1 MSYGGG
7 HRLDDV
13 EPVLADHSWAHIEI
27 RPPSTTNIHRVPLPN
42 VRVYQSTDDVA
53 PVPEPDWR
61 EEAVMIFEEED
72 AQIALEFT
80 YARFQ
85 RLAEQG
91 VHEVVVEPEQQEE
104 AAAAALSQ
112 TTAAGSNRMRD
123 LELIADHL
131 NHNVNVTASADLVA
145 LAYDRN
151 NEDVVNAIT
160 NLTEPT
166 FRRQL
171 ERELA
176 ERIDETTQFFAS
188 REDEDIA
195 RAQEALTYAEE
206 ALGRSEARAW
216 RSPDMWNRHQD
227 AQRALRRFQGAMEEA
242 VALRRREEENQESFV
257 RRTQRAADVI
267 ASATQP
273 TATQPTPVQ
282 YVQFL
287 PNAGKSLRARE
298 LARASL
304 TKEREDLE
312 AQMER
317 MEITE
322 GVYLERMNALRDE
335 YNRAPY
341 GLALSADAS
350 TLAGN
355 DLPFDVRPRVVETD
369 INRALIDRAWP
380 PYIVD
385 RAALDDDEPPNNE
398 IPEVD

>member
-13 EPVLADHSWAHIEI
+13 
-27 RPPSTTNIHRVPLPN
+27 T
-42 VRVYQSTDDVA
+42 
-53 PVPEPDWR
+53 PVPEPDLR
-61 EEAVMIFEEED
+61 EEAVMIFEEEN

-85 RLAEQG
+85 RLAAQG
-91 VHEVVVEPEQQEE
+91 VHEVVVEPEQQEDE
-104 AAAAALSQ
+104 VDLTSSGED
-112 TTAAGSNRMRD
+112 TESEGERD
-123 LELIADHL
+123 D
-131 NHNVNVTASADLVA
+131 
-145 LAYDRN
+145 
-151 NEDVVNAIT
+151 
-160 NLTEPT
+160 
-166 FRRQL
+166 
-171 ERELA
+171 
-176 ERIDETTQFFAS
+176 
-188 REDEDIA
+188 EDEDIA

-216 RSPDMWNRHQD
+216 RSPDMWHRHQD
-227 AQRALRRFQGAMEEA
+227 AQRALRHFQGAMEEA
-242 VALRRREEENQESFV
+242 VALRRREEENRESFV

-287 PNAGKSLRARE
+287 PNTGKSVRARE
-298 LARASL
+298 LDRASL

-312 AQMER
+312 EQMER

-322 GVYLERMNALRDE
+322 GVYLERMNALRDR

-341 GLALSADAS
+341 GLALSTDAS

-355 DLPFDVRPRVVETD
+355 NLTFDVRPRVVETD

-385 RAALDDDEPPNNE
+385 RAALDDDEPPNSE